1 MNKKF
6 KILTPI
12 AAVSVV
18 AAIITSAVFASPQI
32 INKSRLE
39 NITDPIKPF
48 GDPKNIE
55 LKTDAEKVEKI
66 LKSESSNKSNINGF
80 ISKSAINTSNRTS
93 TNSAVNPQSKN
104 HEWFLNTKF
113 WEDLNFDFIGVDE
126 ESKQKD
132 DKKKAEKSKLDAKS
146 ESKRDYWY
154 NNTEFWEKLDFDF
167 IASDHNSYKTETKV
181 EIEKIKEIIEEKEK
195 AINSVTE
202 VSSEENKIKEKSVD
216 DLEKMLAELE
226 KRLFGSFRDAVIA
239 KENIDKEIS
248 NLEKNTK
255 DNESKLNE
263 YINKREEAGEKL
275 TKENDEYFAYKKVIE
290 ELQEKLKKLS
300 RSKNFA

>member
-39 NITDPIKPF
+39 NITDPINPF

-55 LKTDAEKVEKI
+55 LKADTKKVEKI
-66 LKSESSNKSNINGF
+66 LKSESSN
-80 ISKSAINTSNRTS
+80 AINTSNRTS
-93 TNSAVNPQSKN
+93 TNSAINLPSKN
-104 HEWFLNTKF
+104 NEWFLNTKF

-126 ESKQKD
+126 EDKQKED
-132 DKKKAEKSKLDAKS
+132 RKKVENPKLDDNS

-154 NNTEFWEKLDFDF
+154 NNTKFWEKLDFDF
-167 IASDHNSYKTETKV
+167 IASDHNDYKTDTKV

-226 KRLFGSFRDAVIA
+226 KRLFGSFRDAVIV